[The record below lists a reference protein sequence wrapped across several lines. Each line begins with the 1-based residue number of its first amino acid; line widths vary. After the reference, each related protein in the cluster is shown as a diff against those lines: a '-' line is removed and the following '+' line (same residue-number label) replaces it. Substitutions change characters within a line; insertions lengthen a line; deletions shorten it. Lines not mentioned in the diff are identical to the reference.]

1 MISYCERNLRENKN
15 METNSVI
22 KKKDHLRST
31 LKGYGSLLV
40 AYSGGVD
47 SSFLLAV
54 AHEALNK
61 NLLAVTSAS
70 PLHPE
75 REIREAID
83 FAKLLGVEHMVI
95 QSREMQRGDFISN
108 TKERCYLCKKYLIE
122 ELLKIS
128 NHRNIQHVAHGANID
143 DLSDYRP
150 GFAAAQ
156 EMGIKAPLVD
166 AGLTKNDIR
175 RLSKQMN
182 LITWNKPPMA
192 CLATRIPYGTSIT
205 IKDLK
210 MIEQAEQVLTN
221 IGFTGCRVRV
231 HDKVARIEVDAGDI
245 ERIIDRK
252 TRSLIVEKLRKIGFI
267 HVAVDLEGYCQGSMN
282 RALKL

>member
-1 MISYCERNLRENKN
+1 MNKN
-15 METNSVI
+15 
-22 KKKDHLRST
+22 HLAEKRDRLLSI

-47 SSFLLAV
+47 SSFLLAM

-75 REIREAID
+75 WETREAID
-83 FAKLLGVEHMVI
+83 FANVLGIEHMII
-95 QSREMQRGDFISN
+95 QSRIMHRTDFISN
-108 TKERCYLCKKYLIE
+108 TKERCYMCKKYLIE
-122 ELLKIS
+122 ELLTIA
-128 NHRNIQHVAHGANID
+128 NHRGIQHVAHGANID

-166 AGLTKNDIR
+166 VGMTKNDIR

-182 LITWNKPPMA
+182 LTTWSKPPMA
-192 CLATRIPYGTSIT
+192 CLASRIPYGTTIT
-205 IKDLK
+205 VEDLK
-210 MIEQAEQVLTN
+210 MVDQAEQVLFGL
-221 IGFTGCRVRV
+221 GFTGCRVRM
-231 HDKVARIEVDAGDI
+231 HGKVARIEVDTGDL
-245 ERIIDRK
+245 ERIIDLK
-252 TRSLIVEKLRKIGFI
+252 TRSLLVEKLREIGFS

>member
-1 MISYCERNLRENKN
+1 MNKN
-15 METNSVI
+15 
-22 KKKDHLRST
+22 HLAEKRGRLLSI

-47 SSFLLAV
+47 SSFLLAM

-70 PLHPE
+70 LLHPAWE
-75 REIREAID
+75 TREAID
-83 FAKLLGVEHMVI
+83 FANVLGVEHMVT
-95 QSREMQRGDFISN
+95 QSRIMHRADFISN
-108 TKERCYLCKKYLIE
+108 TKERCYMCKKYLIE
-122 ELLKIS
+122 ELLTIA
-128 NHRNIQHVAHGANID
+128 NHRGIQHVAHGANID

-182 LITWNKPPMA
+182 LTTWSKPPMA
-192 CLATRIPYGTSIT
+192 CLASRIPYGTPIT
-205 IKDLK
+205 AEDLK
-210 MIEQAEQVLTN
+210 MVDQAEQVLFGF
-221 IGFTGCRVRV
+221 GFTGCRVRM
-231 HDKVARIEVDAGDI
+231 HGKVARIEVDTKDI
-245 ERIIDRK
+245 ERIIDLK
-252 TRSLIVEKLRKIGFI
+252 TRSLVVEKLKKIGFF
-267 HVAVDLEGYCQGSMN
+267 HVAVDLEGYRQGSMN
-282 RALKL
+282 RDLKL

>member
-1 MISYCERNLRENKN
+1 MNKN
-15 METNSVI
+15 
-22 KKKDHLRST
+22 HLAEKRDRLLWI

-47 SSFLLAV
+47 SSFLLAT

-61 NLLAVTSAS
+61 NLLAVTAAS

-75 REIREAID
+75 WETREAID
-83 FAKLLGVEHMVI
+83 FANVLGVEHMI
-95 QSREMQRGDFISN
+95 LQSEIMHRADFISN

-122 ELLKIS
+122 ELLTIA
-128 NHRNIQHVAHGANID
+128 NQRGIQHVAHGANID

-166 AGLTKNDIR
+166 AGLTKKDIR

-182 LITWNKPPMA
+182 LTTWNKPPMA

-205 IKDLK
+205 TKDLK

-245 ERIIDRK
+245 ERVIDLK
-252 TRSLIVEKLRKIGFI
+252 TRSVIIEELRKIGFS
-267 HVAVDLEGYCQGSMN
+267 HVAVDLEGYRQGSMN

>member
-1 MISYCERNLRENKN
+1 MNKN
-15 METNSVI
+15 HLAE
-22 KKKDHLRST
+22 KKDRLLSI

-70 PLHPE
+70 PLHSE
-75 REIREAID
+75 WETREAID
-83 FAKLLGVEHMVI
+83 FANVLGVEHMII
-95 QSREMQRGDFISN
+95 QSRIMLRADFISN

-122 ELLKIS
+122 ELFTIV
-128 NHRNIQHVAHGANID
+128 NQRGIQHVAHGANID

-156 EMGIKAPLVD
+156 EMGVKAPLVD

-182 LITWNKPPMA
+182 LTTWNKPPMA
-192 CLATRIPYGTSIT
+192 CLATRIPYGTAIT
-205 IKDLK
+205 VEDLK
-210 MIEQAEQVLTN
+210 MVDQAEQVLF
-221 IGFTGCRVRV
+221 GFGFIGCRVRV
-231 HDKVARIEVDAGDI
+231 YDKVAKIEIDTGDI
-245 ERIIDRK
+245 ERIIDPK
-252 TRSLIVEKLRKIGFI
+252 TRSLIVEKLRKIGFSY
-267 HVAVDLEGYCQGSMN
+267 VAVDLEGYRQGSMN